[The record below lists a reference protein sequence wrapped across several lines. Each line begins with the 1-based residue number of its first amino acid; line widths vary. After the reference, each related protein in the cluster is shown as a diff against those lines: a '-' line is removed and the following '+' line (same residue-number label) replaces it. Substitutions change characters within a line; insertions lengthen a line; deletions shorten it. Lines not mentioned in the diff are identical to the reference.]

1 MRFRIILLL
10 ALAAILITMTCG
22 CSIAAGETAAADSI
36 TYDGWDWDNETVNAF
51 TGSIDLSQWSGTEVT
66 LELKAAFEP
75 ASESA
80 SEIVPKFTHFNGSR
94 LTMLEQKDS
103 FACTPE
109 AGQAA
114 IRFNGSLQM
123 PEKDHYQKITID
135 LTAKDPAGKELK
147 KISAT
152 VSKSGSGAS
161 QSGSIFYIPFE
172 IRTVAIVIA
181 AAAVLVWCLTI
192 VRNRI
197 LNRKQEQET

>member
-22 CSIAAGETAAADSI
+22 CSIAAGETAAEDSI

-114 IRFNGSLQM
+114 DAGTGSL
-123 PEKDHYQKITID
+123 PEDHDRPDGEGPGGQGTEENLRD
-135 LTAKDPAGKELK
+135 RFKE
-147 KISAT
+147 
-152 VSKSGSGAS
+152 
-161 QSGSIFYIPFE
+161 
-172 IRTVAIVIA
+172 
-181 AAAVLVWCLTI
+181 
-192 VRNRI
+192 
-197 LNRKQEQET
+197 RKRRFPIGQYLLHPV